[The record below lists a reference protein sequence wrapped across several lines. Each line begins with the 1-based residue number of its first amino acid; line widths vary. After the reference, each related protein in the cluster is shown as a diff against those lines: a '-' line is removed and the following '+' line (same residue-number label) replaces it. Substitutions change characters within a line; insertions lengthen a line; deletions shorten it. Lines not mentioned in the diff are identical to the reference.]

1 MERYGVK
8 MIYRYTAGK
17 QVYYEES
24 VLFIRAADFD
34 DACERAERYASTCC
48 GEWTNVQGE
57 RVRQEIAGIS
67 SYFDIFPEDEEGGVL
82 EVFSRFQKAQPD
94 LPELLL
100 TECTREELHP
110 LRRWRDPAFP
120 DEFDEENQGS

>member
-1 MERYGVK
+1 MESYGVK
-8 MIYRYTAGK
+8 VIYRYIAGK

-34 DACERAERYASTCC
+34 DACKRAERYALTCC
-48 GEWTNVQGE
+48 QEWTNVQGE
-57 RVRQEIAGIS
+57 PVRQEIAGIS

-82 EVFSRFQKAQPD
+82 EVFSRFQNAQPN

-100 TECTREELHP
+100 TECTREELLP
-110 LRRWRDPAFP
+110 LRRWLDPAFP
-120 DEFDEENQGS
+120 DEFDEEKQGN